1 MPEDI
6 PLFEISWDVD
16 DIKNVVDSV
25 GRGSWWAKGPYVTEF
40 EERLETYVGVEHA
53 VIVNSGTTAI
63 YAALEALDVG
73 EGDEVIVPSFTQQA
87 TVNAVKL
94 AGGDPLFVDIDRET
108 YGLDPAAVEA
118 AISPDTVGMIPVH
131 VYGSVCRIDA
141 LRDIADDH
149 DLWIVEDAAEALG
162 ADRNGTMAGT
172 VGEAAALSFCQ
183 NKIVATGEGGAVLTD
198 DEDIAATT
206 KLFRSHGR
214 ASTDYFG
221 SSKSG
226 RHVAV
231 GGNFRMPD
239 VVAALGCSQMAKVE
253 QLIDGRREAAL
264 RMNEAFE
271 DTDGVDPH
279 TLPDGRHVYQF
290 YAVTFDPDIDRDA
303 VIEFLADRGIS
314 SKVYWDPPVHLS
326 DYYES
331 PGIDLPV
338 TEEIS
343 SRVLSLPIHP
353 ELSPAATER
362 IIDGVRG
369 ACDELW

>member
-1 MPEDI
+1 MPDEI
-6 PLFEISWDVD
+6 PLFEISWDIN

-40 EERLETYVGVEHA
+40 EDRLEEYVGVDHA
-53 VIVNSGTTAI
+53 VVVNSGTSAI
-63 YAALEALDVG
+63 YAAFEALGVG
-73 EGDEVIVPSFTQQA
+73 DGDDVIVPSFTQQA

-94 AGGDPLFVDIDRET
+94 AGGNPVFVDIDRET

-118 AISPDTVGMIPVH
+118 AITDDTVGMVPVH

-141 LRDIADDH
+141 LNEIADAH
-149 DLWIVEDAAEALG
+149 NLWIVEDAAEALG
-162 ADRNGTMAGT
+162 ADRGGTMAGT
-172 VGEAAALSFCQ
+172 VGDAAALSFCQ
-183 NKIVATGEGGAVLTD
+183 NKIVATGEGGA
-198 DEDIAATT
+198 AATT

-214 ASTDYFG
+214 ASSDYFG

-253 QLIDGRREAAL
+253 QLIEGRRDAAL
-264 RMNEAFE
+264 RMNEAFAE
-271 DTDGVDPH
+271 TDGVDPH
-279 TLPDGRHVYQF
+279 TLSHGRHVYQF
-290 YAVTFDPDIDRDA
+290 YAVTFVPDIDRDA
-303 VIEFLADRGIS
+303 VIQFLDERGIS

-326 DYYES
+326 DYYKKSEL
-331 PGIDLPV
+331 DLPV

-353 ELSPAATER
+353 ELSSAETER
-362 IIDGVRG
+362 IIDSVRS
-369 ACDELW
+369 ACRELRDTR